1 METSQKMYL
10 DLLGEEN
17 TQFVIPVFQRVYSW
31 NDEQCD
37 GIWMDV
43 VRSGRTG
50 LPHFLGTILYSREPE
65 RTPGIKGLAVV
76 DGQQRTT
83 TITLLLIALEEY
95 MRAHDLTVEGI
106 DADFI
111 RTHYLMCGEQ
121 HKLVLSRTDRAT
133 LFAIIDHAELPARK
147 SERIINNYQW
157 FKNRMEQDDF
167 DPELVVRGLR
177 GLMLIS
183 AELVGEDRPQ
193 LVFESLNT
201 KGTPLTTGDMVRNY
215 LLIAEDRDE
224 QERLYDTY
232 WKPIE
237 MMFGDDPESEK
248 LNAGI
253 RMWLTIRFVK
263 VSSHDKG
270 ETYSVFKTY
279 VESEYDGT
287 LEDLLIELRDFCLM
301 WSENYRDHDIMTG
314 SKEFRSWDWAKG
326 KPTTLIPHRFSQGG
340 F

>member
-10 DLLGEEN
+10 DLLGEEG

-50 LPHFLGTILYSREPE
+50 LPHFLGTILYSREPT

-106 DADFI
+106 DADYI

-157 FKNRMEQDDF
+157 FKKRMEQDDF
-167 DPELVVRGLR
+167 DGYLSMIGPKIGTGFISIARELMTPQIRVKLIGLK
-177 GLMLIS
+177 
-183 AELVGEDRPQ
+183 D
-193 LVFESLNT
+193 FEYTDPGYDYPAWKLDAVNRL
-201 KGTPLTTGDMVRNY
+201 KNVQVDA
-215 LLIAEDRDE
+215 LLA
-224 QERLYDTY
+224 
-232 WKPIE
+232 
-237 MMFGDDPESEK
+237 
-248 LNAGI
+248 
-253 RMWLTIRFVK
+253 
-263 VSSHDKG
+263 
-270 ETYSVFKTY
+270 
-279 VESEYDGT
+279 
-287 LEDLLIELRDFCLM
+287 
-301 WSENYRDHDIMTG
+301 
-314 SKEFRSWDWAKG
+314 
-326 KPTTLIPHRFSQGG
+326 
-340 F
+340 